1 MVFRGLQS
9 KERKSESERSCFIRR
24 HNSPFAKQFFFE
36 CHSCCYEAI
45 IELKTAKQQNSETTK
60 NEKWYFFNIK
70 VYQKQQIKQCKEGNN
85 EYLRH
90 FLSEK
95 RWIVKL
101 NEIYL
106 LLKITSF
113 LIKSLY
119 VCVVVNLVH
128 IYFSFIHLSLFSSL
142 FLFFF
147 LFLLNS
153 SEFLLLLSRI
163 SSHRWRV
170 PSSSFTRTWCVR
182 GGPKWALRG
191 IRGRSVSRWDWQR
204 SHAATSRSRSRWGLA
219 ANVRR
224 RIGRWGSLLRA
235 RHKRKA
241 MWLGFLLGFR
251 WNEYRSR
258 KDVSRILWTSRIVAR
273 KALLWWIIFSLKM
286 NKKKET
292 KMKETNKINSSIN
305 QIIKK
310 K

>member
-1 MVFRGLQS
+1 MNCKIKWNIFTVENNLLFNKKPL
-9 KERKSESERSCFIRR
+9 CV
-24 HNSPFAKQFFFE
+24 
-36 CHSCCYEAI
+36 CCCEFG
-45 IELKTAKQQNSETTK
+45 S
-60 NEKWYFFNIK
+60 
-70 VYQKQQIKQCKEGNN
+70 
-85 EYLRH
+85 H
-90 FLSEK
+90 
-95 RWIVKL
+95 
-101 NEIYL
+101 
-106 LLKITSF
+106 
-113 LIKSLY
+113 
-119 VCVVVNLVH
+119 
-128 IYFSFIHLSLFSSL
+128 L
-142 FLFFF
+142 FLFYSSLPFF
-147 LFLLNS
+147 FIISFSFLLFLLNS

-170 PSSSFTRTWCVR
+170 PSSSFTRTWCAR

-286 NKKKET
+286 NKKKQ
-292 KMKETNKINSSIN
+292 KWKRQAKLIHRP
-305 QIIKK
+305 IK
-310 K
+310 